1 MINKKYLLFSLL
13 VFSTFT
19 FAQPSL
25 RGLLESYLGYKKL
38 KIDIDIQFQ
47 ITNSKEIAGRLS
59 YIDNRYIIFTFEQ
72 PSLFKDIY
80 YCYDFFDTV
89 FYTNVRDEV
98 DEYDQISIRT
108 ASIPDL
114 LSSFLPFFNMEN
126 FDVVVTEDGV
136 YEIEQYLPKTRN
148 FLRLL
153 NIDFTKF
160 NIYYFKPYE
169 NIKILEKLEILNS
182 QENKRIIIEI
192 KEIKP
197 LPDEEAEEE
206 LNKILNPS

>member
-13 VFSTFT
+13 VFSTYI
-19 FAQPSL
+19 FAQPSVQ
-25 RGLLESYLGYKKL
+25 GLLESYSGYKKL
-38 KIDIDIQFQ
+38 KFVIDIQFQ

-59 YIDNRYIIFTFEQ
+59 YIDNRYIIFTFEK

-80 YCYDFFDTV
+80 YCYDLFDTV

-136 YEIEQYLPKTRN
+136 YEIQQYLPKTRN

-182 QENKRIIIEI
+182 EENKRIIIEI
-192 KEIKP
+192 
-197 LPDEEAEEE
+197 
-206 LNKILNPS
+206 

>member
-13 VFSTFT
+13 VFSTYI
-19 FAQPSL
+19 FAQPSVQ
-25 RGLLESYLGYKKL
+25 GLLESYSGYKKL
-38 KIDIDIQFQ
+38 KFVIDIQFQ

-59 YIDNRYIIFTFEQ
+59 YIDNRYIIFTFEK

-80 YCYDFFDTV
+80 YCYDLFDTV

-98 DEYDQISIRT
+98 DEYHQISIRT

-136 YEIEQYLPKTRN
+136 YEIQQYLPKTRN

-182 QENKRIIIEI
+182 EENKRIIIEI
-192 KEIKP
+192 KEIKS
-197 LPDEEAEEE
+197 LPDEEADAE
-206 LNKILNPS
+206 LNKILKSS